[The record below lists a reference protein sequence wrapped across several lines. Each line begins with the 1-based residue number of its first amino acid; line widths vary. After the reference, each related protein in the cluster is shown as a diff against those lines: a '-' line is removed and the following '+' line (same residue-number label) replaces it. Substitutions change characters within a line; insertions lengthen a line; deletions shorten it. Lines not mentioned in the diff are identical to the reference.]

1 MSSGEYDQTCYNPSL
16 DRISDGAQHSRAWEE
31 YKTYGTAGRNED
43 EIEEKN
49 SSDRRFAQEEEEE
62 EEEEDAGDGRTK
74 KNKIVP
80 KEELIKQKSYGK
92 IGKTVWDKK
101 AHGGKYYISTGEK
114 KKGYDALE
122 QTPDGTI
129 IRREPGYE
137 KPQSGYTTNFV
148 GNHMTQGAIDLV
160 QHELTRVDPKMKE
173 ERMRRLEEAKGIK
186 REPPKLL
193 KVEKSK
199 KVLMIGDREK
209 SGNLNDD
216 RENHQESFKT
226 RVINFDRY
234 TWEDRDG
241 EIIVRVQ
248 HDEKLMDLKSAQL
261 EVQNERSFTVSI
273 KSKEKEGNVYA
284 LSVPRLFDAI
294 VREKSCMLTT
304 AKSLRVTL
312 VKAEIGKPW
321 TRLSSSESSEK
332 PVLRLNNAPDDGTKE
347 ENQERGL
354 VINNINLRDL
364 RAEVIK
370 FRDGNLAPKF
380 TPSKTPEE
388 IESELDSQIDDVSTP
403 MEFASLKE
411 AMQSC
416 DLFES
421 TGDHANAIKAFSSAL
436 FFLRFFTSSSSPPA
450 SEDGSEDT
458 TILEGDGKS
467 TTTTITTATTMEVK
481 IIDCLRRRAKI
492 NILLGKI
499 KNGTNDYAEAIQE
512 GKKLI
517 SSLSLASNATSSANY
532 EGKADTTKKLLSELH
547 LERGNA
553 YEQVEKYANAID
565 DYKRALK
572 IGGNDT
578 KVSMALTR
586 ASKLHFQRD
595 IERREIEKKRSK
607 NNDENSLP
615 SLPRPGMKQFE
626 NRGKAGACF

>member
-1 MSSGEYDQTCYNPSL
+1 MSEYDQSCYNPSL
-16 DRISDGAQHSRAWEE
+16 DRVSDGAQHSKAWEE

-49 SSDRRFAQEEEEE
+49 SSDRRFAEEEEE
-62 EEEEDAGDGRTK
+62 EEEGRTN
-74 KNKIVP
+74 KNKMIIP
-80 KEELIKQKSYGK
+80 KEQLIKQKSYGK

-129 IRREPGYE
+129 IKREPGYE
-137 KPQSGYTTNFV
+137 KPQSGHTTNFV

-193 KVEKSK
+193 KVEKNKK

-209 SGNLNDD
+209 GDTDD
-216 RENHQESFKT
+216 GEEEEEGRSPEN
-226 RVINFDRY
+226 RVINIDRY

-241 EIIVRVQ
+241 EIIVRLQ

-261 EVQNERSFTVSI
+261 EIQNERSFTVSI
-273 KSKEKEGNVYA
+273 KSKEERDKVYV
-284 LSVPRLFDAI
+284 LSIPCLFDAI

-312 VKAEIGKPW
+312 VKTEVGKAW
-321 TRLSSSESSEK
+321 KRLSSSESSENSM
-332 PVLRLNNAPDDGTKE
+332 LRLNNAPDAKVKE
-347 ENQERGL
+347 KRI
-354 VINNINLRDL
+354 VIMNNNNSNNINLRDL

-388 IESELDSQIDDVSTP
+388 IENELDAQINDVSTP

-416 DLFES
+416 DHFES
-421 TGDHANAIKAFSSAL
+421 SGDHANAIKSFSSAL

-458 TILEGDGKS
+458 TTLEEGGKS
-467 TTTTITTATTMEVK
+467 TSTTTMEVK
-481 IIDCLRRRAKI
+481 IMDCLRRRAKA
-492 NILLGKI
+492 NVLLGKTRNAT
-499 KNGTNDYAEAIQE
+499 KDYAEAIQE
-512 GKKLI
+512 GKKLL
-517 SSLSLASNATSSANY
+517 SSLSSSSNATSSAIND
-532 EGKADTTKKLLSELH
+532 KDADATKKILSDLYF
-547 LERGNA
+547 ERGNA
-553 YEQVEKYANAID
+553 YEQVEKYAEAVD

-572 IGGNDT
+572 TGGNDT

-595 IERREIEKKRSK
+595 IERKEIEKKRPK
-607 NNDENSLP
+607 NDNENSLP

>member
-1 MSSGEYDQTCYNPSL
+1 MSEYDQSCYNPSL
-16 DRISDGAQHSRAWEE
+16 DRVSDGAQHSKAWEE

-49 SSDRRFAQEEEEE
+49 SSDRRFAEEEEE
-62 EEEEDAGDGRTK
+62 EEEGRTN
-74 KNKIVP
+74 KNKMIIP
-80 KEELIKQKSYGK
+80 KEQLIKQKSYGK

-129 IRREPGYE
+129 IKREPGYE
-137 KPQSGYTTNFV
+137 KPQSGHTTNFV
-148 GNHMTQGAIDLV
+148 GNHMTQGAIDLI

-193 KVEKSK
+193 KVEKNKK

-209 SGNLNDD
+209 GDTDD
-216 RENHQESFKT
+216 GEEEEEGRSPEN
-226 RVINFDRY
+226 RVINIDRY

-241 EIIVRVQ
+241 EIIVRLQ

-261 EVQNERSFTVSI
+261 EIQNERSFTVSI
-273 KSKEKEGNVYA
+273 KSKEERDKVYV
-284 LSVPRLFDAI
+284 LSVPCLFDAI

-312 VKAEIGKPW
+312 VKTEVGKAW
-321 TRLSSSESSEK
+321 KRLSSSESSENSM
-332 PVLRLNNAPDDGTKE
+332 LRLNNAPDGNVKE
-347 ENQERGL
+347 KGI
-354 VINNINLRDL
+354 VIINNNNSNNINLRDL

-388 IESELDSQIDDVSTP
+388 IENELDAQINDVSTP

-416 DLFES
+416 DHFES
-421 TGDHANAIKAFSSAL
+421 SGDHANAIKSFSSAL

-458 TILEGDGKS
+458 TTLEEGGKS
-467 TTTTITTATTMEVK
+467 TTTTTMEVK
-481 IIDCLRRRAKI
+481 IMDCLRRRAKA
-492 NILLGKI
+492 NVLLGKTRNAT
-499 KNGTNDYAEAIQE
+499 KDYAEAIQE
-512 GKKLI
+512 GKKLL
-517 SSLSLASNATSSANY
+517 SSLSSSSNATSSAINDKD
-532 EGKADTTKKLLSELH
+532 GDATKKILSDLYF
-547 LERGNA
+547 ERGNA
-553 YEQVEKYANAID
+553 YEQVEKYAEAVD

-572 IGGNDT
+572 TGGNDT

-595 IERREIEKKRSK
+595 IERKEIEKKRPK
-607 NNDENSLP
+607 NDNDNSLP

>member
-1 MSSGEYDQTCYNPSL
+1 MSEYDQSCYNPSL
-16 DRISDGAQHSRAWEE
+16 DRVSDGAQHSKAWEE

-49 SSDRRFAQEEEEE
+49 SSDRRFAEEEEE
-62 EEEEDAGDGRTK
+62 EEEGRTN
-74 KNKIVP
+74 KNKMIIP
-80 KEELIKQKSYGK
+80 KEQLIKQKSYGK

-129 IRREPGYE
+129 IKREPGYE
-137 KPQSGYTTNFV
+137 KPQSGHTTNFV
-148 GNHMTQGAIDLV
+148 GNHMTQGAIDLI

-193 KVEKSK
+193 KVEKNKK

-209 SGNLNDD
+209 GDTDD
-216 RENHQESFKT
+216 GEEEEEGRSPET
-226 RVINFDRY
+226 RVINIDRY

-241 EIIVRVQ
+241 EIIVRLQ

-261 EVQNERSFTVSI
+261 EIQNERSFTVSI
-273 KSKEKEGNVYA
+273 KSKEERDKVYV
-284 LSVPRLFDAI
+284 LSVPCLFDAI

-312 VKAEIGKPW
+312 VKTEVGKAW
-321 TRLSSSESSEK
+321 KRLSSSESSENSM
-332 PVLRLNNAPDDGTKE
+332 LRLNNAPDGKVKE
-347 ENQERGL
+347 KGI
-354 VINNINLRDL
+354 VIINNDNSNNINLRDL

-388 IESELDSQIDDVSTP
+388 IENELDAQINDVSTP

-416 DLFES
+416 DHFES
-421 TGDHANAIKAFSSAL
+421 SGDHANAIKSFSSAL

-458 TILEGDGKS
+458 TTLEEGGKS
-467 TTTTITTATTMEVK
+467 TSTTTMEVK
-481 IIDCLRRRAKI
+481 IMDCLRRRAKA
-492 NILLGKI
+492 NVLLGKTRNAT
-499 KNGTNDYAEAIQE
+499 KDYAEAIQE
-512 GKKLI
+512 GKKLL
-517 SSLSLASNATSSANY
+517 SSLSSSSNATSSAINDKD
-532 EGKADTTKKLLSELH
+532 GDATKKILSDLYF
-547 LERGNA
+547 ERGNA
-553 YEQVEKYANAID
+553 YEQVEKYAEAVD

-572 IGGNDT
+572 TGGNDT

-595 IERREIEKKRSK
+595 IERKEIEKKRPK
-607 NNDENSLP
+607 NDNDNSLP

>member
-1 MSSGEYDQTCYNPSL
+1 MSEYDQSCYNPSL
-16 DRISDGAQHSRAWEE
+16 DRVSDGAQHSKAWEE

-49 SSDRRFAQEEEEE
+49 SSDRRFAEEEEE
-62 EEEEDAGDGRTK
+62 EEEGRTN
-74 KNKIVP
+74 KNKMIIP
-80 KEELIKQKSYGK
+80 KEQLIKQKSYGK

-129 IRREPGYE
+129 IKREPGYE
-137 KPQSGYTTNFV
+137 KPQSGHTTNFV
-148 GNHMTQGAIDLV
+148 GNHMTQGAIDLI

-193 KVEKSK
+193 KVEKNKK

-209 SGNLNDD
+209 GDTDD
-216 RENHQESFKT
+216 GEEEEEGRSPEN
-226 RVINFDRY
+226 RVINIDRY

-241 EIIVRVQ
+241 EIIVRLQ

-261 EVQNERSFTVSI
+261 EIQNERSFTVSI
-273 KSKEKEGNVYA
+273 KSKEERDKVYV
-284 LSVPRLFDAI
+284 LSIPCLFDAI

-312 VKAEIGKPW
+312 VKTEVGKAW
-321 TRLSSSESSEK
+321 KRLSSSESSENSM
-332 PVLRLNNAPDDGTKE
+332 LRLNNAPDAKVKE
-347 ENQERGL
+347 KRI
-354 VINNINLRDL
+354 VIMNNNNSNNINLRDL

-388 IESELDSQIDDVSTP
+388 IENELDAQINDVSTP

-416 DLFES
+416 DHFES
-421 TGDHANAIKAFSSAL
+421 SGDHANAIKSFSSAL

-458 TILEGDGKS
+458 TTLEEGGKS
-467 TTTTITTATTMEVK
+467 TSTTTMEVK
-481 IIDCLRRRAKI
+481 IMDCLRRRAKA
-492 NILLGKI
+492 NVLLGKTRNAT
-499 KNGTNDYAEAIQE
+499 KDYAEAIQE
-512 GKKLI
+512 GKKLL
-517 SSLSLASNATSSANY
+517 SSLSSSSNATSSAIND
-532 EGKADTTKKLLSELH
+532 KDADATKKILSDLYF
-547 LERGNA
+547 ERGNA
-553 YEQVEKYANAID
+553 YEQVEKYAEAVN

-572 IGGNDT
+572 TGGNDT

-595 IERREIEKKRSK
+595 IERKEIEKKRPK
-607 NNDENSLP
+607 NDNENSLP

>member
-1 MSSGEYDQTCYNPSL
+1 MSEYDQSCYNPSL
-16 DRISDGAQHSRAWEE
+16 DRVSDGAQHSKAWEE

-49 SSDRRFAQEEEEE
+49 SSDRRFAEEEEE
-62 EEEEDAGDGRTK
+62 GRTN
-74 KNKIVP
+74 KNKMIIP
-80 KEELIKQKSYGK
+80 KEQLIKQKSYGK

-129 IRREPGYE
+129 IKREPGYE
-137 KPQSGYTTNFV
+137 KPQSGHTTNFV

-193 KVEKSK
+193 KVEKNKK

-209 SGNLNDD
+209 GDTDD
-216 RENHQESFKT
+216 GEKEEGRSPET
-226 RVINFDRY
+226 RVINIDRY

-241 EIIVRVQ
+241 EIFVRLQ

-261 EVQNERSFTVSI
+261 EIQNERSFTVSI
-273 KSKEKEGNVYA
+273 KSKEERDKVYV
-284 LSVPRLFDAI
+284 LSVTCLFDAI

-312 VKAEIGKPW
+312 VKTEVGKAW
-321 TRLSSSESSEK
+321 KRLSSSESSENSM
-332 PVLRLNNAPDDGTKE
+332 LRLNNAPDGKVKE
-347 ENQERGL
+347 KGI
-354 VINNINLRDL
+354 VIINNNNSNNINLRDL

-388 IESELDSQIDDVSTP
+388 IENELDAQINDVSTP

-416 DLFES
+416 DHFES
-421 TGDHANAIKAFSSAL
+421 SGDHANAIKSFSSAL

-458 TILEGDGKS
+458 TTLEEGGKS
-467 TTTTITTATTMEVK
+467 TTTTTMEVK
-481 IIDCLRRRAKI
+481 IMDCLRRRAKA
-492 NILLGKI
+492 NVLLGKTRNAT
-499 KNGTNDYAEAIQE
+499 KDYAEAIQE
-512 GKKLI
+512 GKKLL
-517 SSLSLASNATSSANY
+517 SSLSSSSNATSSAINDK
-532 EGKADTTKKLLSELH
+532 EADATKKILSDLYF
-547 LERGNA
+547 ERGNA
-553 YEQVEKYANAID
+553 YEQVEKYAEAVD

-572 IGGNDT
+572 TGGNDT

-595 IERREIEKKRSK
+595 IERKEIEKKRPK
-607 NNDENSLP
+607 NDNENSLP

>member
-1 MSSGEYDQTCYNPSL
+1 MSEYDQSCYNPSL
-16 DRISDGAQHSRAWEE
+16 DRVSDGAQHSKAWEE

-49 SSDRRFAQEEEEE
+49 SSDRRFAEEEEE
-62 EEEEDAGDGRTK
+62 EEEGRTN
-74 KNKIVP
+74 KNKMIIP
-80 KEELIKQKSYGK
+80 KEQLIKQKSYGK

-129 IRREPGYE
+129 IKREPGYE
-137 KPQSGYTTNFV
+137 KPQSGHTTNFV
-148 GNHMTQGAIDLV
+148 GNHMTQGAIDLI

-193 KVEKSK
+193 KVEKNKK

-209 SGNLNDD
+209 GDTDD
-216 RENHQESFKT
+216 GEEEEEGRSPEN
-226 RVINFDRY
+226 RVINIDRY

-241 EIIVRVQ
+241 EIIVRLQ

-261 EVQNERSFTVSI
+261 EIQNERSFTVSI
-273 KSKEKEGNVYA
+273 KSKEERDKVYV
-284 LSVPRLFDAI
+284 LSIPCLFDAI

-312 VKAEIGKPW
+312 VKTEVGKAW
-321 TRLSSSESSEK
+321 KRLSSSESSENSM
-332 PVLRLNNAPDDGTKE
+332 LRLNNAPDGKVKE
-347 ENQERGL
+347 KGI
-354 VINNINLRDL
+354 VIINNNNSNNINLRDL

-388 IESELDSQIDDVSTP
+388 IENELDAQINDVSTP

-416 DLFES
+416 DHFES
-421 TGDHANAIKAFSSAL
+421 SGDHANAIKSFSSAL

-458 TILEGDGKS
+458 TTLEEGGKS
-467 TTTTITTATTMEVK
+467 TSTTTMEVK
-481 IIDCLRRRAKI
+481 IMDCLRRRAKA
-492 NILLGKI
+492 NVLLGKTRNAT
-499 KNGTNDYAEAIQE
+499 KDYAEAIQE
-512 GKKLI
+512 GKKLL
-517 SSLSLASNATSSANY
+517 SSLSSSSNATSSAIND
-532 EGKADTTKKLLSELH
+532 KDADATKKILSDLYF
-547 LERGNA
+547 ERGNA
-553 YEQVEKYANAID
+553 YEQVEKYAEAVD

-572 IGGNDT
+572 TGGNDT

-595 IERREIEKKRSK
+595 IERKEIEKKRPK
-607 NNDENSLP
+607 NDNDNSLP

>member
-1 MSSGEYDQTCYNPSL
+1 MSEYDQSCYNPSL
-16 DRISDGAQHSRAWEE
+16 DRVSDGAQHSKAWEE

-49 SSDRRFAQEEEEE
+49 SSDRRFAEEEEE
-62 EEEEDAGDGRTK
+62 EEEGRTN
-74 KNKIVP
+74 KNKMIIP
-80 KEELIKQKSYGK
+80 KEQLIKQKSYGK

-129 IRREPGYE
+129 IKREPGYE
-137 KPQSGYTTNFV
+137 KPQSGHTTNFV
-148 GNHMTQGAIDLV
+148 GNHMTQGAIDLI

-193 KVEKSK
+193 KVEKNKK

-209 SGNLNDD
+209 GDTDD
-216 RENHQESFKT
+216 GEEEEEGRSPEN
-226 RVINFDRY
+226 RVINIDRY

-241 EIIVRVQ
+241 EIIVRLQ

-261 EVQNERSFTVSI
+261 EIQNERSFTVSI
-273 KSKEKEGNVYA
+273 KSKEERDKVYV
-284 LSVPRLFDAI
+284 LSVPCLFDAI

-312 VKAEIGKPW
+312 VKTEVGKAW
-321 TRLSSSESSEK
+321 KRLSSSESSENSM
-332 PVLRLNNAPDDGTKE
+332 LRLNNAPDGKVKE
-347 ENQERGL
+347 KGI
-354 VINNINLRDL
+354 VIINNNNSNNINLRDL

-388 IESELDSQIDDVSTP
+388 IENELDAQINDVSTP

-416 DLFES
+416 DHFES
-421 TGDHANAIKAFSSAL
+421 SGDHANAIKSFSSAL

-458 TILEGDGKS
+458 TTLEEGGKS
-467 TTTTITTATTMEVK
+467 TSTTTMEVK
-481 IIDCLRRRAKI
+481 IMDCLRRRAKA
-492 NILLGKI
+492 NVLLGKTRNAT
-499 KNGTNDYAEAIQE
+499 KDYAEAIQE
-512 GKKLI
+512 GKKLL
-517 SSLSLASNATSSANY
+517 SSLSSSSNATSSAIND
-532 EGKADTTKKLLSELH
+532 KDADATKKILSDLYF
-547 LERGNA
+547 ERGNA
-553 YEQVEKYANAID
+553 YEQVEKYAEAVD

-572 IGGNDT
+572 TGGNDT

-595 IERREIEKKRSK
+595 IERKEIEKKRPK
-607 NNDENSLP
+607 NDNENSLP

>member
-1 MSSGEYDQTCYNPSL
+1 MSEYDQSCYNPSL
-16 DRISDGAQHSRAWEE
+16 DRVSDGAQHSKAWEE

-49 SSDRRFAQEEEEE
+49 SSDRRFAEEE
-62 EEEEDAGDGRTK
+62 EEEEDTEEEGRT
-74 KNKIVP
+74 NKMIIP
-80 KEELIKQKSYGK
+80 KEQLIKQKSYGK

-122 QTPDGTI
+122 QTPDGAI
-129 IRREPGYE
+129 IKREPGYE
-137 KPQSGYTTNFV
+137 KPQSGHTTNFV

-160 QHELTRVDPKMKE
+160 QHELTRVDSKMKE
-173 ERMRRLEEAKGIK
+173 ERMRRFEEAKGIK

-193 KVEKSK
+193 KVEKNKK

-209 SGNLNDD
+209 GDTDD
-216 RENHQESFKT
+216 GEEEEGRSSET
-226 RVINFDRY
+226 RVINVDRY

-241 EIIVRVQ
+241 EIIVRLQ

-261 EVQNERSFTVSI
+261 EIQNERSFTVSI
-273 KSKEKEGNVYA
+273 KSKEDRDKVYV
-284 LSVPRLFDAI
+284 LTVPCLFDAI

-312 VKAEIGKPW
+312 VKTEVGKAW
-321 TRLSSSESSEK
+321 KRLSSSESSENSM
-332 PVLRLNNAPDDGTKE
+332 LRLNNAPDGKVKE
-347 ENQERGL
+347 KGI
-354 VINNINLRDL
+354 VIINNNNSNNINLRDL

-388 IESELDSQIDDVSTP
+388 IENELDAQINDVSTP

-416 DLFES
+416 DHFES
-421 TGDHANAIKAFSSAL
+421 SGDHANAIKSFSSAL

-458 TILEGDGKS
+458 TTLEEGGKS
-467 TTTTITTATTMEVK
+467 TTTTTMEVK
-481 IIDCLRRRAKI
+481 IMDCLRRRAKA
-492 NILLGKI
+492 NVLLGKTRNAT
-499 KNGTNDYAEAIQE
+499 KDYAEAIQE
-512 GKKLI
+512 GKKLL
-517 SSLSLASNATSSANY
+517 SSLSSSSNATSSAIND
-532 EGKADTTKKLLSELH
+532 KDADATKKILSDLY

-553 YEQVEKYANAID
+553 YEQVEKYADAVD

-572 IGGNDT
+572 TGGNDT

-595 IERREIEKKRSK
+595 IERKEIEKKRPK
-607 NNDENSLP
+607 NNNENSLP
-615 SLPRPGMKQFE
+615 SLSRPGMKQFE

>member
-1 MSSGEYDQTCYNPSL
+1 MSEYDQSCYNPSL
-16 DRISDGAQHSRAWEE
+16 DRVSDGAQHSKAWEE

-49 SSDRRFAQEEEEE
+49 SSDRRFAEEEEE
-62 EEEEDAGDGRTK
+62 EEEGRTN
-74 KNKIVP
+74 KNKMIIP
-80 KEELIKQKSYGK
+80 KEQLIKQKSYGK

-129 IRREPGYE
+129 IKREPGYE
-137 KPQSGYTTNFV
+137 KPQSAHTTNFV

-193 KVEKSK
+193 KVEKNKK

-209 SGNLNDD
+209 GDTDD
-216 RENHQESFKT
+216 GEEEEEGRSPET
-226 RVINFDRY
+226 RVINIDRY

-241 EIIVRVQ
+241 EIIVRLQ

-261 EVQNERSFTVSI
+261 EIQNERSFTVSI
-273 KSKEKEGNVYA
+273 KSKEERDKVYV
-284 LSVPRLFDAI
+284 LSIPCLFDAI

-312 VKAEIGKPW
+312 VKTEVGKAW
-321 TRLSSSESSEK
+321 KRLSSSESSENSM
-332 PVLRLNNAPDDGTKE
+332 LRLNNAPDGNVKE
-347 ENQERGL
+347 KGI
-354 VINNINLRDL
+354 VIINNNNSNNINLRDL

-388 IESELDSQIDDVSTP
+388 IENELDAQINDVSTP

-416 DLFES
+416 DHFES
-421 TGDHANAIKAFSSAL
+421 SGDHANAIKSFSSAL

-458 TILEGDGKS
+458 TTLEEGGKS
-467 TTTTITTATTMEVK
+467 TSTTTMEVK
-481 IIDCLRRRAKI
+481 IMDCLRRRAKA
-492 NILLGKI
+492 NVLLGKTRNAT
-499 KNGTNDYAEAIQE
+499 KDYAEAIQE
-512 GKKLI
+512 GKKLL
-517 SSLSLASNATSSANY
+517 SSLSSSSNATSSAIND
-532 EGKADTTKKLLSELH
+532 KDADATKKILSDLYF
-547 LERGNA
+547 ERGNA
-553 YEQVEKYANAID
+553 YEQVEKYAEAVD

-572 IGGNDT
+572 TGGNDT

-595 IERREIEKKRSK
+595 IERKEIEKKRPK
-607 NNDENSLP
+607 NDNENSLP

>member
-1 MSSGEYDQTCYNPSL
+1 MSEYDQSCYNPSL
-16 DRISDGAQHSRAWEE
+16 DRVSDGAQHSKAWEE
-31 YKTYGTAGRNED
+31 YKAYGTAGRNED

-49 SSDRRFAQEEEEE
+49 SSDRRFAEEEEE
-62 EEEEDAGDGRTK
+62 EEEGRTN
-74 KNKIVP
+74 KNKMIIP
-80 KEELIKQKSYGK
+80 KEQLIKQKSYGK

-129 IRREPGYE
+129 IKREPGYE
-137 KPQSGYTTNFV
+137 KPQSGHTTNFV

-193 KVEKSK
+193 KVEKNKK

-209 SGNLNDD
+209 GDTDD
-216 RENHQESFKT
+216 GEEEEEGRSPEN
-226 RVINFDRY
+226 RVINIDRY

-241 EIIVRVQ
+241 EIIVRLQ

-261 EVQNERSFTVSI
+261 EIQNERSFTVSI
-273 KSKEKEGNVYA
+273 KSKEERDKVYV
-284 LSVPRLFDAI
+284 LSVPCLFDAI

-312 VKAEIGKPW
+312 VKTEVGKAW
-321 TRLSSSESSEK
+321 KRLSSSESSENSM
-332 PVLRLNNAPDDGTKE
+332 LRLNNAPDGKVKE
-347 ENQERGL
+347 KGI
-354 VINNINLRDL
+354 VIINNNNSNNINLRDL

-388 IESELDSQIDDVSTP
+388 IENELDAQINDVSTP

-416 DLFES
+416 DHYES
-421 TGDHANAIKAFSSAL
+421 SGDHANAIKSFSSAL

-458 TILEGDGKS
+458 TTLEEGGKS
-467 TTTTITTATTMEVK
+467 TSTTTMEEK
-481 IIDCLRRRAKI
+481 IMDCLRRRAKA
-492 NILLGKI
+492 NVLLGKTRNAT
-499 KNGTNDYAEAIQE
+499 KDYAEAIQE
-512 GKKLI
+512 GKKLL
-517 SSLSLASNATSSANY
+517 SSLSSSSNATSSAIND
-532 EGKADTTKKLLSELH
+532 KDADATKKILSDLYF
-547 LERGNA
+547 ERGNA
-553 YEQVEKYANAID
+553 YEQVEKYAEAVD

-572 IGGNDT
+572 TGGNDT

-595 IERREIEKKRSK
+595 IERKEIEKKRPK
-607 NNDENSLP
+607 NDNENSLP

>member
-1 MSSGEYDQTCYNPSL
+1 MSEYDQSCYNPSL
-16 DRISDGAQHSRAWEE
+16 DRVSDGAQHSKAWEE

-49 SSDRRFAQEEEEE
+49 SSDRRFAEEEEE
-62 EEEEDAGDGRTK
+62 EEEGRTN
-74 KNKIVP
+74 KNKMIIP
-80 KEELIKQKSYGK
+80 KEQLIKQKSYGK

-129 IRREPGYE
+129 IKREPGYE
-137 KPQSGYTTNFV
+137 KPQSAHTTNFV

-193 KVEKSK
+193 KVEKNKK

-209 SGNLNDD
+209 GDTDD
-216 RENHQESFKT
+216 GEEEEEGRSPEN
-226 RVINFDRY
+226 RVINIDRY

-241 EIIVRVQ
+241 EIIVRLQ

-261 EVQNERSFTVSI
+261 EIQNERSFTVSI
-273 KSKEKEGNVYA
+273 KSKEERDKVYV
-284 LSVPRLFDAI
+284 LSVPCLFDAI

-312 VKAEIGKPW
+312 VKTEVGKAW
-321 TRLSSSESSEK
+321 KRLSSSESSENSM
-332 PVLRLNNAPDDGTKE
+332 LRLNNAPDAKVKE
-347 ENQERGL
+347 KRI
-354 VINNINLRDL
+354 VIMNNNNSNNINLRDL

-388 IESELDSQIDDVSTP
+388 IENELDAQINDVSTP

-416 DLFES
+416 DHFES
-421 TGDHANAIKAFSSAL
+421 SGDHANAIKSFSSAL

-458 TILEGDGKS
+458 TTLEEGGKS
-467 TTTTITTATTMEVK
+467 TSTTTMEVK
-481 IIDCLRRRAKI
+481 IMDCLRRRAKA
-492 NILLGKI
+492 NVLLGKTRNAT
-499 KNGTNDYAEAIQE
+499 KDYAEAIQE
-512 GKKLI
+512 GKKLL
-517 SSLSLASNATSSANY
+517 SSLSSSSNATSSAIND
-532 EGKADTTKKLLSELH
+532 KDADATKKILSDLYF
-547 LERGNA
+547 ERGNA
-553 YEQVEKYANAID
+553 YEQVEKYAEAVD

-572 IGGNDT
+572 TGGNDT

-595 IERREIEKKRSK
+595 IERKEIEKKRPK
-607 NNDENSLP
+607 NDNENSLP

>member
-1 MSSGEYDQTCYNPSL
+1 MSEYDQSCYNPSL
-16 DRISDGAQHSRAWEE
+16 DRVSDGAQHSKAWEE
-31 YKTYGTAGRNED
+31 YKAYGTAGRNED

-49 SSDRRFAQEEEEE
+49 SSDRRFAEEEEE
-62 EEEEDAGDGRTK
+62 EEEGRTN
-74 KNKIVP
+74 KNKMIIP
-80 KEELIKQKSYGK
+80 KEQLIKQKSYGK

-129 IRREPGYE
+129 IKREPGYE
-137 KPQSGYTTNFV
+137 KPQSGHTTNFV
-148 GNHMTQGAIDLV
+148 GNHMTQGAIDLI

-193 KVEKSK
+193 KVEKNKK

-209 SGNLNDD
+209 GDTDD
-216 RENHQESFKT
+216 GEEEEEGRSPEN
-226 RVINFDRY
+226 RVINIDRY

-241 EIIVRVQ
+241 EIIVRLQ

-261 EVQNERSFTVSI
+261 EIQNERSFTVSI
-273 KSKEKEGNVYA
+273 KSKEERDKVYV
-284 LSVPRLFDAI
+284 LSVPCLFDAI

-312 VKAEIGKPW
+312 VKTEVGKAW
-321 TRLSSSESSEK
+321 KRLSSSESSENSM
-332 PVLRLNNAPDDGTKE
+332 LRLNNAPDGKVKE
-347 ENQERGL
+347 KGI
-354 VINNINLRDL
+354 VIINNNNSNNINLRDL

-388 IESELDSQIDDVSTP
+388 IENELDAQINDVSTP

-416 DLFES
+416 DHYES
-421 TGDHANAIKAFSSAL
+421 SGDHANAIKSFSSAL

-458 TILEGDGKS
+458 TTLEEGGKS
-467 TTTTITTATTMEVK
+467 TSTTTMEVK
-481 IIDCLRRRAKI
+481 IMDCLRRRAKA
-492 NILLGKI
+492 NVLLGKTRNAT
-499 KNGTNDYAEAIQE
+499 KDYAEAIQE
-512 GKKLI
+512 GKKLL
-517 SSLSLASNATSSANY
+517 SSLSSSSNATSSAIND
-532 EGKADTTKKLLSELH
+532 KDADATKKILSDLYF
-547 LERGNA
+547 ERGNA
-553 YEQVEKYANAID
+553 YEQVEKYAEAVD

-572 IGGNDT
+572 TGGNDT

-595 IERREIEKKRSK
+595 IERKEIEKKRPK
-607 NNDENSLP
+607 NDNENSLP

>member
-1 MSSGEYDQTCYNPSL
+1 MSEYDQSCYNPSL
-16 DRISDGAQHSRAWEE
+16 DRVSDGAQHSKAWEE

-49 SSDRRFAQEEEEE
+49 SSDRRFAEEEEE
-62 EEEEDAGDGRTK
+62 EEEGRTN
-74 KNKIVP
+74 KNKMIIP
-80 KEELIKQKSYGK
+80 KEQLIKQKSYGK

-129 IRREPGYE
+129 IKREPGYE
-137 KPQSGYTTNFV
+137 KPQSGHTTNFV

-193 KVEKSK
+193 KVEKNKK

-209 SGNLNDD
+209 GDTDD
-216 RENHQESFKT
+216 GEEEEEGRSPEN
-226 RVINFDRY
+226 RVINIDRY

-241 EIIVRVQ
+241 EIIVRLQ

-261 EVQNERSFTVSI
+261 EIQNERSFTVSI
-273 KSKEKEGNVYA
+273 KSKEERDKVYV
-284 LSVPRLFDAI
+284 LSVPCLFDAI
-294 VREKSCMLTT
+294 VREKSFMLTT

-312 VKAEIGKPW
+312 VKTEVGKAW
-321 TRLSSSESSEK
+321 KRLSSSESSENSM
-332 PVLRLNNAPDDGTKE
+332 LRLNNAPDGKVKE
-347 ENQERGL
+347 KGI
-354 VINNINLRDL
+354 VIINNNNSNNINLRDL

-388 IESELDSQIDDVSTP
+388 IENELDAQINDVSTP

-416 DLFES
+416 DHFES
-421 TGDHANAIKAFSSAL
+421 SGDHANAIKSFSSAL

-458 TILEGDGKS
+458 TTLEEGGKS
-467 TTTTITTATTMEVK
+467 TSTTTMEVK
-481 IIDCLRRRAKI
+481 IMDCLRRRAKA
-492 NILLGKI
+492 NVLLGKTRNAT
-499 KNGTNDYAEAIQE
+499 KDYAEAIQE
-512 GKKLI
+512 GKKLL
-517 SSLSLASNATSSANY
+517 SSLSSSSNATSSAIND
-532 EGKADTTKKLLSELH
+532 KDADATKKILSDLYF
-547 LERGNA
+547 ERGNA
-553 YEQVEKYANAID
+553 YEQVEKYAEAVD

-572 IGGNDT
+572 TGGNDT

-595 IERREIEKKRSK
+595 IERKEIEKKRPK
-607 NNDENSLP
+607 NDNENSLP

>member
-1 MSSGEYDQTCYNPSL
+1 MSEYDQSCYNPSL
-16 DRISDGAQHSRAWEE
+16 DRVSDGAQHSKAWEE

-49 SSDRRFAQEEEEE
+49 SSDRRFAEEE
-62 EEEEDAGDGRTK
+62 EEEEDTEEEGRTN
-74 KNKIVP
+74 KNKMIIP
-80 KEELIKQKSYGK
+80 KEQLIKQKSYGK

-122 QTPDGTI
+122 QTPDGAI
-129 IRREPGYE
+129 IKREPGYE
-137 KPQSGYTTNFV
+137 KPQSGHTTNFV

-173 ERMRRLEEAKGIK
+173 ERMHRFEEAKGIK

-193 KVEKSK
+193 KVEKNKK

-209 SGNLNDD
+209 GDTDD
-216 RENHQESFKT
+216 GEEEEGRSSET
-226 RVINFDRY
+226 RVINVDRY

-241 EIIVRVQ
+241 EIIVRLQ

-261 EVQNERSFTVSI
+261 EIQNERSFTVSI
-273 KSKEKEGNVYA
+273 KSKEDRDKVYV
-284 LSVPRLFDAI
+284 LTVPCLFDAI

-312 VKAEIGKPW
+312 VKTEVGKAW
-321 TRLSSSESSEK
+321 KRLSSSESSESSM
-332 PVLRLNNAPDDGTKE
+332 LRLNNAPDGKVKE
-347 ENQERGL
+347 KGI
-354 VINNINLRDL
+354 VIINNNNSNNINLRDL

-388 IESELDSQIDDVSTP
+388 IENELDAQINDVSTP

-416 DLFES
+416 DHFES
-421 TGDHANAIKAFSSAL
+421 SGDHANAIKSFSSAL

-458 TILEGDGKS
+458 TTLEEGGKS
-467 TTTTITTATTMEVK
+467 TTTTTMEVK
-481 IIDCLRRRAKI
+481 IMDCLRRRAKA
-492 NILLGKI
+492 NVLLGKTRNAT
-499 KNGTNDYAEAIQE
+499 KDYAEAIQE
-512 GKKLI
+512 GKKLL
-517 SSLSLASNATSSANY
+517 SSLSSSSNATSSAIND
-532 EGKADTTKKLLSELH
+532 KDADATKKILSDLY

-553 YEQVEKYANAID
+553 YEQVEKYADAVD

-572 IGGNDT
+572 TGGNDT

-595 IERREIEKKRSK
+595 IERKEIEKKRPK
-607 NNDENSLP
+607 NNNENSLP

>member
-1 MSSGEYDQTCYNPSL
+1 MSEYDQSCYNPSL
-16 DRISDGAQHSRAWEE
+16 DRVSDGAQHSKAWEE

-49 SSDRRFAQEEEEE
+49 SSDRRFAEEEEE
-62 EEEEDAGDGRTK
+62 EEEGRTN
-74 KNKIVP
+74 KNKMIIP
-80 KEELIKQKSYGK
+80 KEQLIKQKSYGK

-129 IRREPGYE
+129 IKREPGYE
-137 KPQSGYTTNFV
+137 KPQSGHTTNFV

-193 KVEKSK
+193 KVEKNKK

-209 SGNLNDD
+209 GDTDD
-216 RENHQESFKT
+216 GEKEEGRSPET
-226 RVINFDRY
+226 RVINIDRY

-241 EIIVRVQ
+241 EIIVRLQ

-261 EVQNERSFTVSI
+261 EIQNERSFMVSI
-273 KSKEKEGNVYA
+273 KSKEERDKVYV
-284 LSVPRLFDAI
+284 LSVTCLFDAI

-312 VKAEIGKPW
+312 VKTEVGKAW
-321 TRLSSSESSEK
+321 KRLSSSESSENSM
-332 PVLRLNNAPDDGTKE
+332 LRLHNAPDGKVKE
-347 ENQERGL
+347 KGI
-354 VINNINLRDL
+354 VIINNNNSNNINLRDL

-388 IESELDSQIDDVSTP
+388 IENELDAQINDVSTP

-416 DLFES
+416 DHFES
-421 TGDHANAIKAFSSAL
+421 SGDHANAIKSFSSAL

-458 TILEGDGKS
+458 TTLEEGGKS
-467 TTTTITTATTMEVK
+467 TSTTTMEVK
-481 IIDCLRRRAKI
+481 IMDCLRRRAKA
-492 NILLGKI
+492 NVLLGKTRNAT
-499 KNGTNDYAEAIQE
+499 KDYAEAIQE
-512 GKKLI
+512 GKKLL
-517 SSLSLASNATSSANY
+517 SSLSSSSNATSSAIND
-532 EGKADTTKKLLSELH
+532 KDADATKKILSDLYF
-547 LERGNA
+547 ERGNA
-553 YEQVEKYANAID
+553 YEQVEKYAEAVD

-572 IGGNDT
+572 TGGNDT

-595 IERREIEKKRSK
+595 IERKEIEKKRPK
-607 NNDENSLP
+607 NDNENSLP

>member
-1 MSSGEYDQTCYNPSL
+1 MSEYDQSCYNPSL
-16 DRISDGAQHSRAWEE
+16 DRVSDGAQHSKAWEE

-49 SSDRRFAQEEEEE
+49 SSDRRFAEEEEE
-62 EEEEDAGDGRTK
+62 EEEGRTN
-74 KNKIVP
+74 KNKMIIP
-80 KEELIKQKSYGK
+80 KEQLIKQKSYGK

-129 IRREPGYE
+129 IKREPGYE
-137 KPQSGYTTNFV
+137 KPQSGHTTNFV
-148 GNHMTQGAIDLV
+148 GNHMTQGAIDLI

-193 KVEKSK
+193 KVEKNKK

-209 SGNLNDD
+209 GDTDD
-216 RENHQESFKT
+216 GEEEEEGRSPEN
-226 RVINFDRY
+226 RVINIDRY

-241 EIIVRVQ
+241 EIIVHLQ

-261 EVQNERSFTVSI
+261 EIQNERSFTVSI
-273 KSKEKEGNVYA
+273 KSKEERDKVYV
-284 LSVPRLFDAI
+284 LSVPCLFDAI

-312 VKAEIGKPW
+312 VKTEVGKAW
-321 TRLSSSESSEK
+321 KRLSSSESSENSM
-332 PVLRLNNAPDDGTKE
+332 LRLNNAPDGKVKE
-347 ENQERGL
+347 KGI
-354 VINNINLRDL
+354 VIINNNNSNNINLRDL

-388 IESELDSQIDDVSTP
+388 IENELDAQINDVSTP

-416 DLFES
+416 DHFES
-421 TGDHANAIKAFSSAL
+421 SGDHANAIKSFSSAL

-458 TILEGDGKS
+458 TTLEEGGKS
-467 TTTTITTATTMEVK
+467 TSTTTMEVK
-481 IIDCLRRRAKI
+481 IMDCLRRRAKA
-492 NILLGKI
+492 NVLLGKTRNAT
-499 KNGTNDYAEAIQE
+499 KDYAEAIQE
-512 GKKLI
+512 GKKLL
-517 SSLSLASNATSSANY
+517 SSLSSSSNATSSAIND
-532 EGKADTTKKLLSELH
+532 KDADATKKILSDLYF
-547 LERGNA
+547 ERGNA
-553 YEQVEKYANAID
+553 YEQVEKYAEAVD

-572 IGGNDT
+572 TGGNDT

-595 IERREIEKKRSK
+595 IERKEIEKKRPK
-607 NNDENSLP
+607 NDNENSLP

>member
-1 MSSGEYDQTCYNPSL
+1 MSEYDQSCYNPSL
-16 DRISDGAQHSRAWEE
+16 DRVSDGAQHSKAWEE

-49 SSDRRFAQEEEEE
+49 SSDRRFAEEEEE
-62 EEEEDAGDGRTK
+62 EEEGRTN
-74 KNKIVP
+74 KNKMIIP
-80 KEELIKQKSYGK
+80 KEQLIKQKSYGK

-129 IRREPGYE
+129 IKREPGYE
-137 KPQSGYTTNFV
+137 KPQSGHTTNFV

-193 KVEKSK
+193 KVEKNKK

-209 SGNLNDD
+209 GDTDD
-216 RENHQESFKT
+216 GEEEEEGRSPET
-226 RVINFDRY
+226 RVINIDRY

-241 EIIVRVQ
+241 EIIVRLQ

-261 EVQNERSFTVSI
+261 EIQNERSFTVSI
-273 KSKEKEGNVYA
+273 KSKEERDKLYV
-284 LSVPRLFDAI
+284 LSVPCLFDAI

-312 VKAEIGKPW
+312 VKTEVGKAW
-321 TRLSSSESSEK
+321 KRLSSSESSENSM
-332 PVLRLNNAPDDGTKE
+332 LRLNNAPDGKVKE
-347 ENQERGL
+347 KGI
-354 VINNINLRDL
+354 VIINNNNSNNINLRDL

-388 IESELDSQIDDVSTP
+388 IENELDAQINDVSTP

-416 DLFES
+416 DHFES
-421 TGDHANAIKAFSSAL
+421 SGDHANAIKSFSSAL

-450 SEDGSEDT
+450 SEDGSENT
-458 TILEGDGKS
+458 TTLEEGGKS
-467 TTTTITTATTMEVK
+467 TTTTTMEVK
-481 IIDCLRRRAKI
+481 IMDCLRRRAKA
-492 NILLGKI
+492 NVLLGKTRNAT
-499 KNGTNDYAEAIQE
+499 KDYAEAIQE
-512 GKKLI
+512 GKKLL
-517 SSLSLASNATSSANY
+517 SSLSSSSNATSSAIND
-532 EGKADTTKKLLSELH
+532 KDADATKKILSDLYF
-547 LERGNA
+547 ERGNA
-553 YEQVEKYANAID
+553 YEQVEKYAEAVD

-572 IGGNDT
+572 TGGNDT

-595 IERREIEKKRSK
+595 IERKEIEKKRPK
-607 NNDENSLP
+607 NDNENSLP

>member
-1 MSSGEYDQTCYNPSL
+1 MSEYDQSCYNPSL
-16 DRISDGAQHSRAWEE
+16 DRVSDGAQHSKAWEE

-49 SSDRRFAQEEEEE
+49 SSDRRFAEEEEE
-62 EEEEDAGDGRTK
+62 EEEGRTN
-74 KNKIVP
+74 KNKLIIP
-80 KEELIKQKSYGK
+80 KEQLIKQKSYGK

-129 IRREPGYE
+129 IKREPGYE
-137 KPQSGYTTNFV
+137 KPQSGHTTNFV

-193 KVEKSK
+193 KVEKNKK

-209 SGNLNDD
+209 GDTDD
-216 RENHQESFKT
+216 GEKEEGRSPET
-226 RVINFDRY
+226 RVINIDRY

-241 EIIVRVQ
+241 EIFVRLQ

-261 EVQNERSFTVSI
+261 EIQNERSFTVSI
-273 KSKEKEGNVYA
+273 KSKEERDKVYV
-284 LSVPRLFDAI
+284 LSVPCLFDAI
-294 VREKSCMLTT
+294 VREKSCILTT

-312 VKAEIGKPW
+312 VKTEVGKAW
-321 TRLSSSESSEK
+321 KRLSSSESSENSM
-332 PVLRLNNAPDDGTKE
+332 LRLNNAPDGKVKE
-347 ENQERGL
+347 KGI
-354 VINNINLRDL
+354 VIINNNNSNNINLRDL

-388 IESELDSQIDDVSTP
+388 IENELDAQINDVSTP

-416 DLFES
+416 DHFES
-421 TGDHANAIKAFSSAL
+421 SGDHANAIKSFSSAL

-458 TILEGDGKS
+458 TTLEEGDKS
-467 TTTTITTATTMEVK
+467 TTTTTMEVK
-481 IIDCLRRRAKI
+481 IMDCLRRRAKA
-492 NILLGKI
+492 NVLLGKTRNAT
-499 KNGTNDYAEAIQE
+499 KDYAEAIQE
-512 GKKLI
+512 GKKLL
-517 SSLSLASNATSSANY
+517 SSLSSSSNATSSAINDK
-532 EGKADTTKKLLSELH
+532 EADATKKILSDLYF
-547 LERGNA
+547 ERGNA
-553 YEQVEKYANAID
+553 YEQVEKYAEAVD

-572 IGGNDT
+572 TGGNDT

-595 IERREIEKKRSK
+595 IERKEIEKKRPK
-607 NNDENSLP
+607 NDNENSLP

>member
-1 MSSGEYDQTCYNPSL
+1 MSEYDQSCYNPSL
-16 DRISDGAQHSRAWEE
+16 DRVSDGAQHSKAWEE
-31 YKTYGTAGRNED
+31 YKAYGTAGRNED

-49 SSDRRFAQEEEEE
+49 SSDRRFAEEEEE
-62 EEEEDAGDGRTK
+62 EEEGRTN
-74 KNKIVP
+74 KNKMIIP
-80 KEELIKQKSYGK
+80 KEQLIKQKSYGK

-129 IRREPGYE
+129 IKREPGYE
-137 KPQSGYTTNFV
+137 KPQSGHTTNFV
-148 GNHMTQGAIDLV
+148 GNHMTQGAIDLI

-193 KVEKSK
+193 KVEKNKK

-209 SGNLNDD
+209 GDTDD
-216 RENHQESFKT
+216 GEEEEEGRSPEN
-226 RVINFDRY
+226 RVINIDRY

-241 EIIVRVQ
+241 EIIVRLQ

-261 EVQNERSFTVSI
+261 EIQNERSFTVSI
-273 KSKEKEGNVYA
+273 KSKEERDKVYV
-284 LSVPRLFDAI
+284 LSVPCLFDAI

-312 VKAEIGKPW
+312 VKTEVGKAW
-321 TRLSSSESSEK
+321 KRLSSSESSENSM
-332 PVLRLNNAPDDGTKE
+332 LRLNNAPDGNVKE
-347 ENQERGL
+347 KGI
-354 VINNINLRDL
+354 VIINNNNSNNINLRDL

-388 IESELDSQIDDVSTP
+388 IENELDAQINDVSTP

-416 DLFES
+416 DHFES
-421 TGDHANAIKAFSSAL
+421 SGDHANAIKSFSSAL

-458 TILEGDGKS
+458 TTLEEGGKS
-467 TTTTITTATTMEVK
+467 TSTTTMEVK
-481 IIDCLRRRAKI
+481 IMDCLRRRAKA
-492 NILLGKI
+492 NVLLGKTRNAT
-499 KNGTNDYAEAIQE
+499 KDYAEAIQE
-512 GKKLI
+512 GKKLL
-517 SSLSLASNATSSANY
+517 SSLSSSSNATSSAIND
-532 EGKADTTKKLLSELH
+532 KDADATKKILSDLYF
-547 LERGNA
+547 ERGNA
-553 YEQVEKYANAID
+553 YEQVEKYAEAVD

-572 IGGNDT
+572 TGGNDT

-595 IERREIEKKRSK
+595 IERKEIEKKRPK
-607 NNDENSLP
+607 NDNENSLP

>member
-1 MSSGEYDQTCYNPSL
+1 MSEYDQSCYNPSL
-16 DRISDGAQHSRAWEE
+16 DRVSDGAQHSKAWEE

-49 SSDRRFAQEEEEE
+49 SSDRRFAEEEEE
-62 EEEEDAGDGRTK
+62 EEEGRTN
-74 KNKIVP
+74 KNKMIIP
-80 KEELIKQKSYGK
+80 KEQLIKQKSYGK

-129 IRREPGYE
+129 IKREPGYE
-137 KPQSGYTTNFV
+137 KPQSGHTTNFV

-193 KVEKSK
+193 KVEKNKK

-209 SGNLNDD
+209 GDTDD
-216 RENHQESFKT
+216 GEEEEEGRSSEN
-226 RVINFDRY
+226 RVINIDRY

-241 EIIVRVQ
+241 EIIVRLQ

-261 EVQNERSFTVSI
+261 EIQNERSFTVSI
-273 KSKEKEGNVYA
+273 KSKEERDKVYV
-284 LSVPRLFDAI
+284 LSVPCLFDAI

-312 VKAEIGKPW
+312 VKTEVGKAW
-321 TRLSSSESSEK
+321 KRLSSSESSENSM
-332 PVLRLNNAPDDGTKE
+332 LRLNNAPDGKVKE
-347 ENQERGL
+347 KGI
-354 VINNINLRDL
+354 VIINNNNSNNINLRDL

-388 IESELDSQIDDVSTP
+388 IENELDAQINDVSTP

-416 DLFES
+416 DHFES
-421 TGDHANAIKAFSSAL
+421 SGDHANAIKSFSSAL

-458 TILEGDGKS
+458 TTLEEGGKS
-467 TTTTITTATTMEVK
+467 TSTTTMEVK
-481 IIDCLRRRAKI
+481 IMDCLRRRAKA
-492 NILLGKI
+492 NVLLGKTRNAT
-499 KNGTNDYAEAIQE
+499 KDYAEAIQE
-512 GKKLI
+512 GKKLL
-517 SSLSLASNATSSANY
+517 SSLSSSSNATSSAIND
-532 EGKADTTKKLLSELH
+532 KDADATKKILSDLYF
-547 LERGNA
+547 ERGNA
-553 YEQVEKYANAID
+553 YEQVEKYAEAVD

-572 IGGNDT
+572 TGGNDT

-595 IERREIEKKRSK
+595 IERKEIEKKRPK
-607 NNDENSLP
+607 NDNENSLP

>member
-1 MSSGEYDQTCYNPSL
+1 MSEYDQSCYNPSL
-16 DRISDGAQHSRAWEE
+16 DRVSDGAQHSKAWEE

-49 SSDRRFAQEEEEE
+49 SSDRRFAEEEEE
-62 EEEEDAGDGRTK
+62 EEEGRTN
-74 KNKIVP
+74 KNKMIIP
-80 KEELIKQKSYGK
+80 KEQLIKQKSYGK

-129 IRREPGYE
+129 IKREPGYE
-137 KPQSGYTTNFV
+137 KPQSGHTTNFV

-193 KVEKSK
+193 KVEKNKK

-209 SGNLNDD
+209 GDTDD
-216 RENHQESFKT
+216 GEEEEEGRSPET
-226 RVINFDRY
+226 RVINIDRY

-241 EIIVRVQ
+241 EIIVRLQ

-261 EVQNERSFTVSI
+261 EIQNERSFTVSI
-273 KSKEKEGNVYA
+273 KSKEERDKVYV
-284 LSVPRLFDAI
+284 LSVPCLFDAI

-312 VKAEIGKPW
+312 VKTEVGKAW
-321 TRLSSSESSEK
+321 KRLSSSESSENSM
-332 PVLRLNNAPDDGTKE
+332 LRLNNAPDGKVKE
-347 ENQERGL
+347 KGI
-354 VINNINLRDL
+354 VIINNNNSNNINLRDL

-388 IESELDSQIDDVSTP
+388 IENELDAQINDVSTP

-416 DLFES
+416 DHFES
-421 TGDHANAIKAFSSAL
+421 SGDHANAIKSFSSAL

-458 TILEGDGKS
+458 TTLEEGGKS
-467 TTTTITTATTMEVK
+467 TSTTTMEVK
-481 IIDCLRRRAKI
+481 IMDCLRRRAKA
-492 NILLGKI
+492 NVLLGKTRNAT
-499 KNGTNDYAEAIQE
+499 KDYAEAIQE
-512 GKKLI
+512 GKKLL
-517 SSLSLASNATSSANY
+517 SSLSSSSNATSSAIND
-532 EGKADTTKKLLSELH
+532 KDADATKKILSDLYF
-547 LERGNA
+547 ERGNA
-553 YEQVEKYANAID
+553 YEQVEKYAEAVD

-572 IGGNDT
+572 TGGNDT

-595 IERREIEKKRSK
+595 IERKEIEKKRPK
-607 NNDENSLP
+607 NDNENSLP

>member
-1 MSSGEYDQTCYNPSL
+1 MSEYDQSCYNPSL
-16 DRISDGAQHSRAWEE
+16 DRVSDGAQHSKAWEE

-49 SSDRRFAQEEEEE
+49 SSDRRFAKEE
-62 EEEEDAGDGRTK
+62 EEEEDIEEEGRTK
-74 KNKIVP
+74 KNKMIIP
-80 KEELIKQKSYGK
+80 KEQLIKQKSYGK

-122 QTPDGTI
+122 QTPDGAI
-129 IRREPGYE
+129 IKREPGYE
-137 KPQSGYTTNFV
+137 KPQSGHTTNFV

-193 KVEKSK
+193 KVEKNKK

-209 SGNLNDD
+209 GDTDD
-216 RENHQESFKT
+216 GEEEEKGRSPET
-226 RVINFDRY
+226 RVINIDRY

-241 EIIVRVQ
+241 EIIVRLQ

-261 EVQNERSFTVSI
+261 EIQNERSFTVSI
-273 KSKEKEGNVYA
+273 KSKEERDKVYV
-284 LSVPRLFDAI
+284 LSVPCLFDAI

-312 VKAEIGKPW
+312 VKTEVGKAW
-321 TRLSSSESSEK
+321 KRLSSSESSENSM
-332 PVLRLNNAPDDGTKE
+332 LRLNNAPDGKVKE
-347 ENQERGL
+347 KGI
-354 VINNINLRDL
+354 VIIKNNNSNNINLRDL

-388 IESELDSQIDDVSTP
+388 IENELDAQINDVSTP

-416 DLFES
+416 DHFES
-421 TGDHANAIKAFSSAL
+421 SGDHANAIKSFSSAL

-458 TILEGDGKS
+458 TTLEEGGKS
-467 TTTTITTATTMEVK
+467 TSTTTMEVK
-481 IIDCLRRRAKI
+481 IMDCLRRRAKA
-492 NILLGKI
+492 NVLLGKTRNAT
-499 KNGTNDYAEAIQE
+499 KDYAEAIQE
-512 GKKLI
+512 GKKLL
-517 SSLSLASNATSSANY
+517 SSLSSSSNATSSAIND
-532 EGKADTTKKLLSELH
+532 KDADATKKILSDLYF
-547 LERGNA
+547 ERGNA
-553 YEQVEKYANAID
+553 YEQVEKYAEAVD

-572 IGGNDT
+572 TGGNDT

-595 IERREIEKKRSK
+595 IERKEIEKKRPK
-607 NNDENSLP
+607 NDNENSLP

>member
-1 MSSGEYDQTCYNPSL
+1 MSEYDQSCYNPSL
-16 DRISDGAQHSRAWEE
+16 DRVSDGAQHSKAWEE

-49 SSDRRFAQEEEEE
+49 SSDRRFAEEEEE
-62 EEEEDAGDGRTK
+62 EEEGRTN
-74 KNKIVP
+74 KNKMIIP
-80 KEELIKQKSYGK
+80 KEQLIKQKSYGK

-129 IRREPGYE
+129 IKREPGYE
-137 KPQSGYTTNFV
+137 KPQSGHTTNFV

-193 KVEKSK
+193 KVEKNKK

-209 SGNLNDD
+209 GDTDD
-216 RENHQESFKT
+216 GEEEEEGRSPET
-226 RVINFDRY
+226 RVINIDRY

-241 EIIVRVQ
+241 EIIVRLQ

-261 EVQNERSFTVSI
+261 EIQNERSFTVSI
-273 KSKEKEGNVYA
+273 KSKEERDKVYV
-284 LSVPRLFDAI
+284 LSVPCLFDAI

-312 VKAEIGKPW
+312 VKTEVGKAW
-321 TRLSSSESSEK
+321 KRLSSSESSENSM
-332 PVLRLNNAPDDGTKE
+332 LRLNNAPDGKVKE
-347 ENQERGL
+347 KGI
-354 VINNINLRDL
+354 VIINNNNSNNINLRDL

-388 IESELDSQIDDVSTP
+388 IENELDAQINDVSTP

-416 DLFES
+416 DHFES
-421 TGDHANAIKAFSSAL
+421 SGDHANAIKSFSSAL

-458 TILEGDGKS
+458 TTLEEGGKS
-467 TTTTITTATTMEVK
+467 TTTTTMEVK
-481 IIDCLRRRAKI
+481 IMDCLRRRAKA
-492 NILLGKI
+492 NVLLGKTRNAT
-499 KNGTNDYAEAIQE
+499 KDYAEAIQE
-512 GKKLI
+512 GKKLL
-517 SSLSLASNATSSANY
+517 SSLSSSSNATSSAIND
-532 EGKADTTKKLLSELH
+532 KDADATKKILSDLYF
-547 LERGNA
+547 ERGNA
-553 YEQVEKYANAID
+553 YEQVEKYADAVD

-572 IGGNDT
+572 TGGNDT

-595 IERREIEKKRSK
+595 IERKEIEKKRPK
-607 NNDENSLP
+607 NDNDNSLP

>member
-1 MSSGEYDQTCYNPSL
+1 MSEYDQSCYNPSL
-16 DRISDGAQHSRAWEE
+16 DRVSDGAQHSKAWEE

-49 SSDRRFAQEEEEE
+49 SSDRRFAEEEEE
-62 EEEEDAGDGRTK
+62 EEEGRTN
-74 KNKIVP
+74 KNKMIIP
-80 KEELIKQKSYGK
+80 KEQLIKQKSYGK

-129 IRREPGYE
+129 IKREPGYE
-137 KPQSGYTTNFV
+137 KPQSGHTTNFV

-193 KVEKSK
+193 KVEKNKK

-209 SGNLNDD
+209 GDTDDGEEEEEGRSPENL
-216 RENHQESFKT
+216 
-226 RVINFDRY
+226 VINIDRY

-241 EIIVRVQ
+241 EIIVRLQ

-261 EVQNERSFTVSI
+261 EIQNERSFTVSI
-273 KSKEKEGNVYA
+273 KSKEERDKVYV
-284 LSVPRLFDAI
+284 LSVPCLFDAI

-312 VKAEIGKPW
+312 VKTEVGKAW
-321 TRLSSSESSEK
+321 KRLSSSESSENSM
-332 PVLRLNNAPDDGTKE
+332 LRLNNAPDGNVKE
-347 ENQERGL
+347 KGI
-354 VINNINLRDL
+354 VIINNNNSNNINLRDL

-388 IESELDSQIDDVSTP
+388 IENELDAQINDVSTP

-416 DLFES
+416 DHFES
-421 TGDHANAIKAFSSAL
+421 SGDHANAIKSFSSAL

-458 TILEGDGKS
+458 TTLEEGGKS
-467 TTTTITTATTMEVK
+467 TSTTTMEVK
-481 IIDCLRRRAKI
+481 IMDCLRRRAKA
-492 NILLGKI
+492 NVLLGKTRNAT
-499 KNGTNDYAEAIQE
+499 KDYAEAIQE
-512 GKKLI
+512 GKKLL
-517 SSLSLASNATSSANY
+517 SSLSSSSNATSSAIND
-532 EGKADTTKKLLSELH
+532 KDADATKKILSDLYF
-547 LERGNA
+547 ERGNA
-553 YEQVEKYANAID
+553 YEQVEKYAEAVD

-572 IGGNDT
+572 TGGNDT

-595 IERREIEKKRSK
+595 IERKEIEKKRPK
-607 NNDENSLP
+607 NDNENSLP

>member
-1 MSSGEYDQTCYNPSL
+1 MSEYDQSCYNPSL
-16 DRISDGAQHSRAWEE
+16 DRVSDGAQHSKAWEE

-49 SSDRRFAQEEEEE
+49 SSDRRFAEEEEE
-62 EEEEDAGDGRTK
+62 EEEGRTN
-74 KNKIVP
+74 KNKMIIP
-80 KEELIKQKSYGK
+80 KEQLIKQKSYGK

-129 IRREPGYE
+129 IKREPGYE
-137 KPQSGYTTNFV
+137 KPQSGHTTNFV
-148 GNHMTQGAIDLV
+148 GNHMTQGAIDLI

-193 KVEKSK
+193 KVEKNKK

-209 SGNLNDD
+209 GDTDD
-216 RENHQESFKT
+216 GEEEEEGRSPEN
-226 RVINFDRY
+226 RVINIDRY

-241 EIIVRVQ
+241 EIIVRLQ

-261 EVQNERSFTVSI
+261 EIQNERSFTVSI
-273 KSKEKEGNVYA
+273 KSKEERDKVYV
-284 LSVPRLFDAI
+284 LSVPCLFDAI

-312 VKAEIGKPW
+312 VKTEVGKAW
-321 TRLSSSESSEK
+321 KRLSSSESSENSM
-332 PVLRLNNAPDDGTKE
+332 LRLNNAPDAKVKE
-347 ENQERGL
+347 KRI
-354 VINNINLRDL
+354 VIMNNNNSNNINLRDL

-388 IESELDSQIDDVSTP
+388 IENELDAQINDVSTP

-416 DLFES
+416 DHFES
-421 TGDHANAIKAFSSAL
+421 SGDHANAIKSFSSAL

-458 TILEGDGKS
+458 TTLEEGGES
-467 TTTTITTATTMEVK
+467 TTTTTMEVK
-481 IIDCLRRRAKI
+481 IMDCLRRRAKA
-492 NILLGKI
+492 NVLLGKTRNAT
-499 KNGTNDYAEAIQE
+499 KDYAEAIQE
-512 GKKLI
+512 GKKLL
-517 SSLSLASNATSSANY
+517 SSLSSSSNATSSAIND
-532 EGKADTTKKLLSELH
+532 KDADATKKILSDLYF
-547 LERGNA
+547 ERGNA
-553 YEQVEKYANAID
+553 YEQVEKYAEAVD

-572 IGGNDT
+572 TGGNDT

-595 IERREIEKKRSK
+595 IERKEIEKKRPK
-607 NNDENSLP
+607 NDNENSLP

>member
-1 MSSGEYDQTCYNPSL
+1 MSEYDQSCYNPSL
-16 DRISDGAQHSRAWEE
+16 DRVSDGAQHSKAWEE

-49 SSDRRFAQEEEEE
+49 SSDRRFAEEEEE
-62 EEEEDAGDGRTK
+62 EEEGRTN
-74 KNKIVP
+74 KNKMIIP
-80 KEELIKQKSYGK
+80 KEQLIKQKSYGK

-129 IRREPGYE
+129 IKREPGYE

-193 KVEKSK
+193 KVEKNKK

-209 SGNLNDD
+209 GDTDD
-216 RENHQESFKT
+216 GEEEEEGRSPEN
-226 RVINFDRY
+226 RVINIDRY

-241 EIIVRVQ
+241 EIIVRLQ

-261 EVQNERSFTVSI
+261 EIQNERSFTVSI
-273 KSKEKEGNVYA
+273 KSKEERDKVYV
-284 LSVPRLFDAI
+284 LSVPCLFDAI

-312 VKAEIGKPW
+312 VKTEVGKAW
-321 TRLSSSESSEK
+321 KRLSSSESSENSM
-332 PVLRLNNAPDDGTKE
+332 LRLNNAPDGKVKE
-347 ENQERGL
+347 KGI
-354 VINNINLRDL
+354 VIINNNNSNNINLRDL

-388 IESELDSQIDDVSTP
+388 IENELDAQINDVSTP

-416 DLFES
+416 DHFES
-421 TGDHANAIKAFSSAL
+421 SGDHANAIKSFSSAL

-458 TILEGDGKS
+458 TTLEEGGKS
-467 TTTTITTATTMEVK
+467 TSTTTMEVK
-481 IIDCLRRRAKI
+481 IMDCLRRRAKA
-492 NILLGKI
+492 NVLLGKTRNAT
-499 KNGTNDYAEAIQE
+499 KDYAEAIQE
-512 GKKLI
+512 GKKLL
-517 SSLSLASNATSSANY
+517 SSLSSSSNATSSAIND
-532 EGKADTTKKLLSELH
+532 KDADATKKILSDLYF
-547 LERGNA
+547 ERGNA
-553 YEQVEKYANAID
+553 YEQVEKYAEAVD

-572 IGGNDT
+572 TGGNDT

-595 IERREIEKKRSK
+595 IERKEIEKKRPK
-607 NNDENSLP
+607 NDNDNSLP

>member
-1 MSSGEYDQTCYNPSL
+1 MSEYDQSCYNPSL
-16 DRISDGAQHSRAWEE
+16 DRVSDGAQHSKAWEE

-49 SSDRRFAQEEEEE
+49 SSDRRFAEEEEE
-62 EEEEDAGDGRTK
+62 EEEGRTN
-74 KNKIVP
+74 KNKMIIP
-80 KEELIKQKSYGK
+80 KEQLIKQKSYGK

-129 IRREPGYE
+129 IKREPGYE
-137 KPQSGYTTNFV
+137 KPQSGHTTNFV

-193 KVEKSK
+193 KVEKNKK

-209 SGNLNDD
+209 GDTDD
-216 RENHQESFKT
+216 GEEEEEGRSPEN
-226 RVINFDRY
+226 RVINIDRY

-241 EIIVRVQ
+241 EIIVRLQ

-261 EVQNERSFTVSI
+261 EIQNERSFTVSI
-273 KSKEKEGNVYA
+273 KSKEERDKVYV
-284 LSVPRLFDAI
+284 LSVPCLFDAI
-294 VREKSCMLTT
+294 VREKSFMLTT

-312 VKAEIGKPW
+312 VKTEVGKAW
-321 TRLSSSESSEK
+321 KRLSSSESSENSM
-332 PVLRLNNAPDDGTKE
+332 LRLNNAPDGKVKE
-347 ENQERGL
+347 KGI
-354 VINNINLRDL
+354 VIIHNDNSNNINLRDL

-388 IESELDSQIDDVSTP
+388 IENELDAQINDVSTP

-416 DLFES
+416 DHFES
-421 TGDHANAIKAFSSAL
+421 SGDHANAIKSFSSAL

-458 TILEGDGKS
+458 TTLEEGGKS
-467 TTTTITTATTMEVK
+467 TSTTTMEVK
-481 IIDCLRRRAKI
+481 IMDCLRRRAKA
-492 NILLGKI
+492 NVLLGKTRNAT
-499 KNGTNDYAEAIQE
+499 KDYAEAIQE
-512 GKKLI
+512 GKKLL
-517 SSLSLASNATSSANY
+517 SSLSSSSNATSSAIND
-532 EGKADTTKKLLSELH
+532 KDADATKKILSDLYF
-547 LERGNA
+547 ERGNA
-553 YEQVEKYANAID
+553 YEQVEKYAEAVD

-572 IGGNDT
+572 TGGNDT

-595 IERREIEKKRSK
+595 IERKEIEKKRPK
-607 NNDENSLP
+607 NDNENSLP

>member
-1 MSSGEYDQTCYNPSL
+1 MSEYDQSCYNPSL
-16 DRISDGAQHSRAWEE
+16 DRVSDGAQHSKAWEE

-49 SSDRRFAQEEEEE
+49 SSDRRFAEEE
-62 EEEEDAGDGRTK
+62 EEEEDTEEEGRTN
-74 KNKIVP
+74 KNKMIIP
-80 KEELIKQKSYGK
+80 KEQLIKQKSYGK

-129 IRREPGYE
+129 IKREPGYE
-137 KPQSGYTTNFV
+137 KPQSGHTTNFV

-173 ERMRRLEEAKGIK
+173 ERMHRFEEAKGIK

-193 KVEKSK
+193 KVEKNKK

-209 SGNLNDD
+209 GDTDD
-216 RENHQESFKT
+216 GEEEEGRSSET
-226 RVINFDRY
+226 RVINVDRY

-241 EIIVRVQ
+241 EIIVRLQ

-261 EVQNERSFTVSI
+261 EIQNERSFTVSI
-273 KSKEKEGNVYA
+273 KSKEDRDKVYV
-284 LSVPRLFDAI
+284 LTVPCLFDAI

-312 VKAEIGKPW
+312 VKTEVGKAW
-321 TRLSSSESSEK
+321 KRLSSSESSENSM
-332 PVLRLNNAPDDGTKE
+332 LRLNNAPDGKVKE
-347 ENQERGL
+347 KGI
-354 VINNINLRDL
+354 VIINNNNSNNINLRDL

-388 IESELDSQIDDVSTP
+388 IENELDAQINDVSTP

-416 DLFES
+416 DHFES
-421 TGDHANAIKAFSSAL
+421 SGDHANAIKSFSSAL

-458 TILEGDGKS
+458 TTLEEGGKS
-467 TTTTITTATTMEVK
+467 TTTTTMEVK
-481 IIDCLRRRAKI
+481 IMDCLRRRAKA
-492 NILLGKI
+492 NVLLGKTRNAT
-499 KNGTNDYAEAIQE
+499 KDYAEAIQE
-512 GKKLI
+512 GKKLL
-517 SSLSLASNATSSANY
+517 SSLSSNVTSSAIND
-532 EGKADTTKKLLSELH
+532 KDADATKKILSDLY

-553 YEQVEKYANAID
+553 YEQVEKYADAVD

-572 IGGNDT
+572 TGGNDT

-595 IERREIEKKRSK
+595 IERKEIEKKRPK
-607 NNDENSLP
+607 NDNENSLP

>member
-1 MSSGEYDQTCYNPSL
+1 MSEYDQSCYNPSL
-16 DRISDGAQHSRAWEE
+16 DRVSDGAQHSKAWEE

-49 SSDRRFAQEEEEE
+49 SSDRRFAEEEEE
-62 EEEEDAGDGRTK
+62 EEEGRTN
-74 KNKIVP
+74 KNKMIIP
-80 KEELIKQKSYGK
+80 KEQLIKQKSYGK

-129 IRREPGYE
+129 IKREPGYE
-137 KPQSGYTTNFV
+137 KPQSGHTTNFV

-193 KVEKSK
+193 KVEKNKK

-209 SGNLNDD
+209 GDTDD
-216 RENHQESFKT
+216 GEEEEEGRSPET
-226 RVINFDRY
+226 RVINIDRY

-241 EIIVRVQ
+241 EIIVRLQ

-261 EVQNERSFTVSI
+261 EIQNERSFTVSI
-273 KSKEKEGNVYA
+273 KSKEERDKVYV
-284 LSVPRLFDAI
+284 LSVPCLFDAI

-312 VKAEIGKPW
+312 VKTEVGKAW
-321 TRLSSSESSEK
+321 KRLSSSESSENSM
-332 PVLRLNNAPDDGTKE
+332 LRLNNAPDGNVKE
-347 ENQERGL
+347 KGI
-354 VINNINLRDL
+354 VIINNNNSNNINLRDL

-388 IESELDSQIDDVSTP
+388 IENELDAQINDVSTP

-416 DLFES
+416 DHFES
-421 TGDHANAIKAFSSAL
+421 SGDHANAIKSFSSAL

-458 TILEGDGKS
+458 TTLEEGGKS
-467 TTTTITTATTMEVK
+467 TSTTTMEVK
-481 IIDCLRRRAKI
+481 IMDCLRRRAKA
-492 NILLGKI
+492 NVLLGKTRNAT
-499 KNGTNDYAEAIQE
+499 KDYAEAIQE
-512 GKKLI
+512 GKKLL
-517 SSLSLASNATSSANY
+517 SSLSSSSNATSSAIND
-532 EGKADTTKKLLSELH
+532 KDADATKKILSDLYF
-547 LERGNA
+547 ERGNA
-553 YEQVEKYANAID
+553 YEQVEKYAEAVD

-572 IGGNDT
+572 TGGNDT

-595 IERREIEKKRSK
+595 IERKEIEKKRPK
-607 NNDENSLP
+607 NDNENSLP

>member
-1 MSSGEYDQTCYNPSL
+1 MSEYDQSCYNPSL
-16 DRISDGAQHSRAWEE
+16 DRVSDGAQHSKAWEE

-49 SSDRRFAQEEEEE
+49 SSDRRFAEEEEE
-62 EEEEDAGDGRTK
+62 EEEGRTN
-74 KNKIVP
+74 KNKMIIP
-80 KEELIKQKSYGK
+80 KEQLIKQKSYGK

-129 IRREPGYE
+129 IKREPGYE
-137 KPQSGYTTNFV
+137 KPQSGHTTNFV

-193 KVEKSK
+193 KVEKNKK

-209 SGNLNDD
+209 GDTDD
-216 RENHQESFKT
+216 GEEEEEGRSPEN
-226 RVINFDRY
+226 RVINIDRY

-241 EIIVRVQ
+241 EIIVRLQ

-261 EVQNERSFTVSI
+261 EIQNERSFTVSI
-273 KSKEKEGNVYA
+273 KSKEERDKVYV
-284 LSVPRLFDAI
+284 LSVPCLFDAI

-312 VKAEIGKPW
+312 VKTEVGKAW
-321 TRLSSSESSEK
+321 KRLSSSESSENSM
-332 PVLRLNNAPDDGTKE
+332 LRLNNAPDGNVKE
-347 ENQERGL
+347 KGI
-354 VINNINLRDL
+354 VIINNNNSNNINLRDL

-388 IESELDSQIDDVSTP
+388 IENELDAQINDVSTP

-416 DLFES
+416 DHFES
-421 TGDHANAIKAFSSAL
+421 SGDHANAIKSFSSAL

-458 TILEGDGKS
+458 TTLEEGGKS
-467 TTTTITTATTMEVK
+467 TSTTTMEVK
-481 IIDCLRRRAKI
+481 IMDCLRRRAKA
-492 NILLGKI
+492 NVLLGKTRNAT
-499 KNGTNDYAEAIQE
+499 KDYAEAIQE
-512 GKKLI
+512 GKKLL
-517 SSLSLASNATSSANY
+517 SSLSSSSNATSSAIND
-532 EGKADTTKKLLSELH
+532 KDADATKKILSDLYF
-547 LERGNA
+547 ERGNA
-553 YEQVEKYANAID
+553 YEQVEKYAEAVD

-572 IGGNDT
+572 TGGNDT

-595 IERREIEKKRSK
+595 IERKEIEKKRPK
-607 NNDENSLP
+607 NDNENSLP
-615 SLPRPGMKQFE
+615 SLPRPEMKQFE

>member
-1 MSSGEYDQTCYNPSL
+1 MSEYDQSCYNPSL
-16 DRISDGAQHSRAWEE
+16 DRVSDGAQHSKAWEE

-49 SSDRRFAQEEEEE
+49 SSDRRFAEEEEE
-62 EEEEDAGDGRTK
+62 EEEEGRTN
-74 KNKIVP
+74 KNKMIIP
-80 KEELIKQKSYGK
+80 KEQLIKQKSYGK

-129 IRREPGYE
+129 IKREPGYE
-137 KPQSGYTTNFV
+137 KPQSGHTTNFV

-193 KVEKSK
+193 KVEKNKK

-209 SGNLNDD
+209 GDTDDGEEEEEGRSPENL
-216 RENHQESFKT
+216 
-226 RVINFDRY
+226 VINIDRY

-241 EIIVRVQ
+241 EIIVRLQ

-261 EVQNERSFTVSI
+261 EIQNERSFTVSI
-273 KSKEKEGNVYA
+273 KSKEERDKVYV
-284 LSVPRLFDAI
+284 LSVPCLFDAI

-312 VKAEIGKPW
+312 VKTEVGKAW
-321 TRLSSSESSEK
+321 KRLSSSESSENSM
-332 PVLRLNNAPDDGTKE
+332 LRLNNAPDGKVKE
-347 ENQERGL
+347 KGI
-354 VINNINLRDL
+354 VIINNNNSNNINLRDL

-388 IESELDSQIDDVSTP
+388 IENELDAQINDVSTP

-416 DLFES
+416 DHFES
-421 TGDHANAIKAFSSAL
+421 SGDHANAIKSFSSAL

-458 TILEGDGKS
+458 TTLEEGDKS
-467 TTTTITTATTMEVK
+467 TTTTTMEVK
-481 IIDCLRRRAKI
+481 IMDCLRRRAKA
-492 NILLGKI
+492 NVLLGKTRNAT
-499 KNGTNDYAEAIQE
+499 KDYAEAIQE
-512 GKKLI
+512 GKKLL
-517 SSLSLASNATSSANY
+517 SSLSSSSNATSSAIND
-532 EGKADTTKKLLSELH
+532 KDADATKKILSDLYF
-547 LERGNA
+547 ERGNA
-553 YEQVEKYANAID
+553 YEQVEKYAEAVD

-572 IGGNDT
+572 TGGNDT

-595 IERREIEKKRSK
+595 IERKEIEKKRPK
-607 NNDENSLP
+607 NDNENSLP

>member
-1 MSSGEYDQTCYNPSL
+1 MSEYDQSCYNPSL
-16 DRISDGAQHSRAWEE
+16 DRVSDGAQHSKAWEE

-49 SSDRRFAQEEEEE
+49 SSDRRFAEEEEE
-62 EEEEDAGDGRTK
+62 EEEGRTN
-74 KNKIVP
+74 KNKMIIP
-80 KEELIKQKSYGK
+80 KEQLIKQKSYGK

-129 IRREPGYE
+129 IKREPGYE
-137 KPQSGYTTNFV
+137 KPQSGHTTNFV
-148 GNHMTQGAIDLV
+148 GNHMTQGAIDLI

-193 KVEKSK
+193 KVEKNKK

-209 SGNLNDD
+209 GDTDD
-216 RENHQESFKT
+216 GEEEEEGRSPEN
-226 RVINFDRY
+226 RVINIDRY

-241 EIIVRVQ
+241 EIIVRLQ

-261 EVQNERSFTVSI
+261 EIQNERSFTVSI
-273 KSKEKEGNVYA
+273 KSKEERDKVYV
-284 LSVPRLFDAI
+284 LSVPCLFDAI

-312 VKAEIGKPW
+312 VKTEVGKAW
-321 TRLSSSESSEK
+321 KRLSSSESSENSM
-332 PVLRLNNAPDDGTKE
+332 LRLNNAPDGKVKE
-347 ENQERGL
+347 KRI
-354 VINNINLRDL
+354 VIINNNNSNNINLRDL

-388 IESELDSQIDDVSTP
+388 IENELDAQINDVSTP

-416 DLFES
+416 DHFES
-421 TGDHANAIKAFSSAL
+421 SGDHANAIKSFSSAL

-458 TILEGDGKS
+458 TTLEEGGKS
-467 TTTTITTATTMEVK
+467 TSTTTMEVK
-481 IIDCLRRRAKI
+481 IMDCLRRRAKA
-492 NILLGKI
+492 NVLLGKTRNAT
-499 KNGTNDYAEAIQE
+499 KDYAEAIQE
-512 GKKLI
+512 GKKLL
-517 SSLSLASNATSSANY
+517 SSLSSSSNATSSAIND
-532 EGKADTTKKLLSELH
+532 KDADATKKILSDLYF
-547 LERGNA
+547 ERGNA
-553 YEQVEKYANAID
+553 YEQVEKYAEAVD

-572 IGGNDT
+572 TGGNDT

-595 IERREIEKKRSK
+595 IERKEIEKKRPK
-607 NNDENSLP
+607 NDNENSLP

>member
-1 MSSGEYDQTCYNPSL
+1 MSEYDQSCYNPSL
-16 DRISDGAQHSRAWEE
+16 DRVSDGAQHSKAWEE

-49 SSDRRFAQEEEEE
+49 SSDRRFAEEEEE
-62 EEEEDAGDGRTK
+62 EEEGRTN
-74 KNKIVP
+74 KNKMIIP
-80 KEELIKQKSYGK
+80 KEQLIKQKSYGK

-129 IRREPGYE
+129 IKREPGYE
-137 KPQSGYTTNFV
+137 KPQSGHTTNFV

-193 KVEKSK
+193 KVEKNKK

-209 SGNLNDD
+209 GDTDD
-216 RENHQESFKT
+216 GEEEEEGRSPEN
-226 RVINFDRY
+226 RVINIDRY

-241 EIIVRVQ
+241 EIIVRLQ

-261 EVQNERSFTVSI
+261 EIQNERSFTVSI
-273 KSKEKEGNVYA
+273 KSKEERDKVYV
-284 LSVPRLFDAI
+284 LSVPCLFDAI

-312 VKAEIGKPW
+312 VKTEVGKAW
-321 TRLSSSESSEK
+321 KRLSSSESSENSM
-332 PVLRLNNAPDDGTKE
+332 LRLNNAPDGNVKE
-347 ENQERGL
+347 KEI
-354 VINNINLRDL
+354 VIINNNNSNNINLRDL

-388 IESELDSQIDDVSTP
+388 IENELDAQINDVSTP

-416 DLFES
+416 DHFES
-421 TGDHANAIKAFSSAL
+421 SGDHANAIKSFSSAL

-458 TILEGDGKS
+458 TTLEEGGES
-467 TTTTITTATTMEVK
+467 TTTTTMEVK
-481 IIDCLRRRAKI
+481 IMDCLRRRAKA
-492 NILLGKI
+492 NVLLGKTRNAT
-499 KNGTNDYAEAIQE
+499 KDYAEAIQE
-512 GKKLI
+512 GKKLL
-517 SSLSLASNATSSANY
+517 SSLSSSSNATSSAIND
-532 EGKADTTKKLLSELH
+532 KDADATKKILSDLYF
-547 LERGNA
+547 ERGNA
-553 YEQVEKYANAID
+553 YEQVEKYAEAVD

-572 IGGNDT
+572 TGGNDT

-595 IERREIEKKRSK
+595 IERKEIEKKRPK
-607 NNDENSLP
+607 NDNENSLP

>member
-1 MSSGEYDQTCYNPSL
+1 M
-16 DRISDGAQHSRAWEE
+16 I
-31 YKTYGTAGRNED
+31 
-43 EIEEKN
+43 I
-49 SSDRRFAQEEEEE
+49 
-62 EEEEDAGDGRTK
+62 
-74 KNKIVP
+74 P
-80 KEELIKQKSYGK
+80 KEQLIKQKSYGK

-129 IRREPGYE
+129 IKREPGYE
-137 KPQSGYTTNFV
+137 KPQSGHTTNFV

-193 KVEKSK
+193 KVEKNKK

-209 SGNLNDD
+209 GDTDD
-216 RENHQESFKT
+216 GEEEEEGRSPEN
-226 RVINFDRY
+226 RVINIDRY

-241 EIIVRVQ
+241 EIIVRLQ

-261 EVQNERSFTVSI
+261 EIQNERSFTVSI
-273 KSKEKEGNVYA
+273 KSKEERDKVYV
-284 LSVPRLFDAI
+284 LSVPCLFDAI

-312 VKAEIGKPW
+312 VKTEVGKAW
-321 TRLSSSESSEK
+321 KRLSSSESSENSM
-332 PVLRLNNAPDDGTKE
+332 LRLNNAPDGNVKE
-347 ENQERGL
+347 KGI
-354 VINNINLRDL
+354 VIINNNNSNNINLRDL

-388 IESELDSQIDDVSTP
+388 IENELDAQINDVSTP

-416 DLFES
+416 DHFES
-421 TGDHANAIKAFSSAL
+421 SGDHANAIKSFSSAL

-458 TILEGDGKS
+458 TTLEEGGKS
-467 TTTTITTATTMEVK
+467 TSTTTMEVK
-481 IIDCLRRRAKI
+481 IMDCLRRRAKA
-492 NILLGKI
+492 NVLLGKTRNAT
-499 KNGTNDYAEAIQE
+499 KDYAEAIQE
-512 GKKLI
+512 GKKLL
-517 SSLSLASNATSSANY
+517 SSLSSSSNATSSAIND
-532 EGKADTTKKLLSELH
+532 KDADATKKILSDLYF
-547 LERGNA
+547 ERGNA
-553 YEQVEKYANAID
+553 YEQVEKYAEAVD

-572 IGGNDT
+572 TGGNDT

-595 IERREIEKKRSK
+595 IERKEIEKKRPK
-607 NNDENSLP
+607 NDNENSLP

>member
-1 MSSGEYDQTCYNPSL
+1 MSEYDQSCYNPSL
-16 DRISDGAQHSRAWEE
+16 DRVSDGAQHSKAWEE

-49 SSDRRFAQEEEEE
+49 SSDRRFAEEEEE
-62 EEEEDAGDGRTK
+62 EEEGRTN
-74 KNKIVP
+74 KNKMIIP
-80 KEELIKQKSYGK
+80 KEQLIKQKSYGK

-129 IRREPGYE
+129 IKREPGYE
-137 KPQSGYTTNFV
+137 KPQSGHTTNFV

-193 KVEKSK
+193 KVEKNKK

-209 SGNLNDD
+209 GDTDD
-216 RENHQESFKT
+216 GEEEEEGRSPEN
-226 RVINFDRY
+226 RVINIDRY

-241 EIIVRVQ
+241 EIIVRLQ

-261 EVQNERSFTVSI
+261 EIQNERSFTVSI
-273 KSKEKEGNVYA
+273 KSKEERDKVYV
-284 LSVPRLFDAI
+284 LSVPCLFDAI

-312 VKAEIGKPW
+312 VKTEVGKAW
-321 TRLSSSESSEK
+321 KRLSSSESSENSM
-332 PVLRLNNAPDDGTKE
+332 LRLNNAPDGKVKE
-347 ENQERGL
+347 KGI
-354 VINNINLRDL
+354 VIINNDNSNNINLRDL

-388 IESELDSQIDDVSTP
+388 IENELDAQINDVSTP

-416 DLFES
+416 DHFES
-421 TGDHANAIKAFSSAL
+421 SGDHANAIKSFSSAL

-458 TILEGDGKS
+458 TTLEEGGKS
-467 TTTTITTATTMEVK
+467 TSTTTMEVK
-481 IIDCLRRRAKI
+481 IMDCLRRRAKA
-492 NILLGKI
+492 NVLLGKTRNAT
-499 KNGTNDYAEAIQE
+499 KDYAEAIQE
-512 GKKLI
+512 GKKLL
-517 SSLSLASNATSSANY
+517 SSLSSSSNATSSAIND
-532 EGKADTTKKLLSELH
+532 KDADATKKILSDLYF
-547 LERGNA
+547 ERGNA
-553 YEQVEKYANAID
+553 YEQVEKYAEAVD

-572 IGGNDT
+572 TGGNDT
-578 KVSMALTR
+578 KVSLALTR

-595 IERREIEKKRSK
+595 IERKEIEKKRPK
-607 NNDENSLP
+607 NDNENSLP

>member
-1 MSSGEYDQTCYNPSL
+1 MSEYDQSCYNPSL
-16 DRISDGAQHSRAWEE
+16 DRVSDGAQHSKAWEE

-49 SSDRRFAQEEEEE
+49 SSDRRFAEEEEE
-62 EEEEDAGDGRTK
+62 EEEGRTN
-74 KNKIVP
+74 KNKMIIP
-80 KEELIKQKSYGK
+80 KEQLIKQKSYGK

-129 IRREPGYE
+129 IKREPGYE
-137 KPQSGYTTNFV
+137 KPQSGHTTNFV

-193 KVEKSK
+193 KVEKNKK

-209 SGNLNDD
+209 GDTDD
-216 RENHQESFKT
+216 GEEEEEGRSPET
-226 RVINFDRY
+226 RVINIDRY

-241 EIIVRVQ
+241 EIIVRLQ

-261 EVQNERSFTVSI
+261 EIQNERSFTVSI
-273 KSKEKEGNVYA
+273 KSKEERDKLYV
-284 LSVPRLFDAI
+284 LSVPCLFDAI

-312 VKAEIGKPW
+312 VKTEVGKAW
-321 TRLSSSESSEK
+321 KRLSSSESSENSM
-332 PVLRLNNAPDDGTKE
+332 LRLNNAPDGKVKE
-347 ENQERGL
+347 KGI
-354 VINNINLRDL
+354 VIINNNNSNNINLRDL

-388 IESELDSQIDDVSTP
+388 IENELDAQINDVSTP

-416 DLFES
+416 DHFES
-421 TGDHANAIKAFSSAL
+421 SGDHANAIKSFSSAL

-450 SEDGSEDT
+450 SEDGSENT
-458 TILEGDGKS
+458 TTLEEGGKS
-467 TTTTITTATTMEVK
+467 TTTTTMEVK
-481 IIDCLRRRAKI
+481 IMDCLRRRAKA
-492 NILLGKI
+492 NVLLGKTRNAT
-499 KNGTNDYAEAIQE
+499 KDYAEAIQE
-512 GKKLI
+512 GKKLL
-517 SSLSLASNATSSANY
+517 SSLSSSSNATSSAIND
-532 EGKADTTKKLLSELH
+532 KDADATKKILSDLYF
-547 LERGNA
+547 ERGNA
-553 YEQVEKYANAID
+553 YEQVEKYADAVD

-572 IGGNDT
+572 TGGNDT

-595 IERREIEKKRSK
+595 IERKEIEKKRPK
-607 NNDENSLP
+607 NDNENSLP

>member
-1 MSSGEYDQTCYNPSL
+1 MSEYDQSCYNPSL
-16 DRISDGAQHSRAWEE
+16 DRVSDGAQHSKAWEE

-49 SSDRRFAQEEEEE
+49 SSDRRFAEEEEE
-62 EEEEDAGDGRTK
+62 EEEGRTN
-74 KNKIVP
+74 KNKMIIP
-80 KEELIKQKSYGK
+80 KEQLIKQKSYGK

-129 IRREPGYE
+129 IKREPGYE
-137 KPQSGYTTNFV
+137 KPQSGHTTNFV

-193 KVEKSK
+193 KVEKNKK

-209 SGNLNDD
+209 GDTDD
-216 RENHQESFKT
+216 GEEEEEGRSPEN
-226 RVINFDRY
+226 RVINIDRY

-241 EIIVRVQ
+241 EIIVRLQ

-261 EVQNERSFTVSI
+261 EIQNERSFTVSI
-273 KSKEKEGNVYA
+273 KSKEERDKVYV
-284 LSVPRLFDAI
+284 LSIPCLFDAI
-294 VREKSCMLTT
+294 LREKSCMLTT

-312 VKAEIGKPW
+312 VKTEVGKAW
-321 TRLSSSESSEK
+321 KRLSSSESSENSM
-332 PVLRLNNAPDDGTKE
+332 LRLNNAPDGNVKE
-347 ENQERGL
+347 KGI
-354 VINNINLRDL
+354 VIINNNNSNNINLRDL

-388 IESELDSQIDDVSTP
+388 IENELDAQINDVSTP

-416 DLFES
+416 DHFES
-421 TGDHANAIKAFSSAL
+421 SGDHANAIKSFSSAL

-458 TILEGDGKS
+458 TTLEEGGES
-467 TTTTITTATTMEVK
+467 TTTTTMEVK
-481 IIDCLRRRAKI
+481 IMDCLRRRAKA
-492 NILLGKI
+492 NVLLGKTRNAT
-499 KNGTNDYAEAIQE
+499 KDYAEAIQE
-512 GKKLI
+512 GKKLL
-517 SSLSLASNATSSANY
+517 SSLSSSSNATSSAIND
-532 EGKADTTKKLLSELH
+532 KDADATKKILSDLYF
-547 LERGNA
+547 ERGNA
-553 YEQVEKYANAID
+553 YEQVEKYAEAVD

-572 IGGNDT
+572 TGGNDT

-595 IERREIEKKRSK
+595 IERKEIEKKRPK
-607 NNDENSLP
+607 NDNDNSLP

>member
-1 MSSGEYDQTCYNPSL
+1 MSEYDQSCYNPSL
-16 DRISDGAQHSRAWEE
+16 DRVSDGAQHSKAWEE

-49 SSDRRFAQEEEEE
+49 SSDRRFAEEEEE
-62 EEEEDAGDGRTK
+62 EEEGRTN
-74 KNKIVP
+74 KNKMIIP
-80 KEELIKQKSYGK
+80 KEQLIKQKSYGK

-129 IRREPGYE
+129 IKREPGYE
-137 KPQSGYTTNFV
+137 KPQSGHTTNFV

-193 KVEKSK
+193 KVEKNKK

-209 SGNLNDD
+209 GDTDD
-216 RENHQESFKT
+216 GEEEEEGRSPEN
-226 RVINFDRY
+226 RVINIDRY

-241 EIIVRVQ
+241 EIIVRLQ

-261 EVQNERSFTVSI
+261 EIQNERSFTVSI
-273 KSKEKEGNVYA
+273 KSKEERDKVYV
-284 LSVPRLFDAI
+284 LSVPCLFDAI

-312 VKAEIGKPW
+312 VKTEVGKAW
-321 TRLSSSESSEK
+321 KRLSSSESSENSM
-332 PVLRLNNAPDDGTKE
+332 LRLNNAPDGNVKE
-347 ENQERGL
+347 KGI
-354 VINNINLRDL
+354 VIINNNNSNNINLRDL

-388 IESELDSQIDDVSTP
+388 IENELDAQINDVSTP

-416 DLFES
+416 DHFES
-421 TGDHANAIKAFSSAL
+421 SGDHANAIKSFSSAL

-458 TILEGDGKS
+458 TTLEEGGES
-467 TTTTITTATTMEVK
+467 TTTTTMEVK
-481 IIDCLRRRAKI
+481 IMDCLRRRAKA
-492 NILLGKI
+492 NVLLGKTRNAT
-499 KNGTNDYAEAIQE
+499 KDYAEAIQE
-512 GKKLI
+512 GKKLL
-517 SSLSLASNATSSANY
+517 SSLSSSSNATSSAIND
-532 EGKADTTKKLLSELH
+532 KDADATKKILSDLYF
-547 LERGNA
+547 ERGNA
-553 YEQVEKYANAID
+553 YEQVEKYAEAVD

-572 IGGNDT
+572 TGGNDT

-595 IERREIEKKRSK
+595 IERKEIEKKRPK
-607 NNDENSLP
+607 NDNENSLP

>member
-1 MSSGEYDQTCYNPSL
+1 MSEYDQSCYNPSL
-16 DRISDGAQHSRAWEE
+16 DRVSDGAQHSKAWEE

-49 SSDRRFAQEEEEE
+49 SSDRRFAEEEEE
-62 EEEEDAGDGRTK
+62 EEEGRTN
-74 KNKIVP
+74 KNKMIIP
-80 KEELIKQKSYGK
+80 KEQLIKQKSYGK

-129 IRREPGYE
+129 IKREPGYE
-137 KPQSGYTTNFV
+137 KPQSAHTTNFV

-193 KVEKSK
+193 KVEKNKK

-209 SGNLNDD
+209 GDTDD
-216 RENHQESFKT
+216 GEEEEEGRSPEN
-226 RVINFDRY
+226 RVINIDRY

-241 EIIVRVQ
+241 EIIVRLQ

-261 EVQNERSFTVSI
+261 EIQNERSFTVSI
-273 KSKEKEGNVYA
+273 KSKEERDKVYV
-284 LSVPRLFDAI
+284 LSIPCLFDAI

-312 VKAEIGKPW
+312 VKTEVGKAW
-321 TRLSSSESSEK
+321 KRLSSSESSENSM
-332 PVLRLNNAPDDGTKE
+332 LRLNNAPDAKVKE
-347 ENQERGL
+347 KRI
-354 VINNINLRDL
+354 VIMNNNNSNNINLRDL

-388 IESELDSQIDDVSTP
+388 IENELDAQINDVSTP

-416 DLFES
+416 DHFES
-421 TGDHANAIKAFSSAL
+421 SGDHANAIKSFSSAL

-458 TILEGDGKS
+458 TTLEEGGKS
-467 TTTTITTATTMEVK
+467 TSTTTMEVK
-481 IIDCLRRRAKI
+481 IMDCLRRRAKA
-492 NILLGKI
+492 NVLLGKTRNAT
-499 KNGTNDYAEAIQE
+499 KDYAEAIQE
-512 GKKLI
+512 GKKLL
-517 SSLSLASNATSSANY
+517 SSLSSSSNATSSAIND
-532 EGKADTTKKLLSELH
+532 KDADATKKILSDLYF
-547 LERGNA
+547 ERGNA
-553 YEQVEKYANAID
+553 YEQVEKYAEAVD

-572 IGGNDT
+572 TGGNDT

-595 IERREIEKKRSK
+595 IERKEIEKKRPK
-607 NNDENSLP
+607 NDNENSLP